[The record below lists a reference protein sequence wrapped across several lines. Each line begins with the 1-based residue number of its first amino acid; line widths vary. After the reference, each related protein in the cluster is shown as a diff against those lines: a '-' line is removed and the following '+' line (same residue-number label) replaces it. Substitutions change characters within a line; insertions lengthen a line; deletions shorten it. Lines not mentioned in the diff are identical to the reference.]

1 MLPRMARPVRFCTQA
16 GGAAF
21 RSAGIAPPGTLENW
35 TIGVRRIEAMGY
47 SAILIPDHVV
57 GTQLWSVFP
66 ALTAAALA
74 TTSLR
79 VGTLVIANDFRN
91 PLLLAREF
99 ATLDVIS
106 GGRVEIG
113 LGAGWYIRD
122 YESLGIPFD
131 RGRVRVERLAE
142 AIAVMKRLFMEG
154 NVTFEGRHY
163 RMKGAELGPKPLQRP
178 HPPILIAGGGREIL
192 ALAAREAD
200 IVGIVA
206 RFGRGGRVRKHRE
219 VTFDATVEKIG
230 WVREAAG
237 ERFDRIELSMFLDVT
252 LTDDPERAVRELAE
266 QFKRPPG
273 QITESVYRVVG
284 TVDDVRARVVRMRDE
299 LGITYFCLRGP
310 DVERLGPLVKEMTG
324 LTTGH

>member
-1 MLPRMARPVRFCTQA
+1 VGRVRFCSQG
-16 GGAAF
+16 GGA
-21 RSAGIAPPGTLENW
+21 PTLEEW
-35 TIGVRRIEAMGY
+35 TRRARTLEELGY
-47 SAILIPDHVV
+47 SAVLIPDHVV

-74 TTSLR
+74 TTRLR

-99 ATLDVIS
+99 ATLDLIS

-113 LGAGWYIRD
+113 LGAGWFVRD
-122 YESLGIPFD
+122 YESLGIALD

-142 AIAVMKRLFMEG
+142 AIAVMKRLFSEEE
-154 NVTFEGRHY
+154 VTFEGRHY
-163 RMKGAELGPKPLQRP
+163 RMKQAQLGPKPVQRP
-178 HPPILIAGGGREIL
+178 HPPFLIAGGGREIL
-192 ALAAREAD
+192 SLAGREAD

-206 RFGRGGRVRKHRE
+206 MFGRDGRVKEHRE
-219 VTFDATVEKIG
+219 VTFEAMAEKVA

-237 ERFDRIELSMFLDVT
+237 GREVELSMFLDVT
-252 LTDDPERAVRELAE
+252 LTDDPERALRELAE
-266 QFKRPPG
+266 QLNRPPE

-284 TVDDVRARVVRMRDE
+284 TVDDVRARVIHMRDE

-310 DVERLGPLVKEMTG
+310 DVEKLGSVVQELSGTK
-324 LTTGH
+324 